1 MSNLPKRYSKIAIT
15 LHWVIAIMVFI
26 ALFVGGR
33 MLVELDNVDPG
44 KVFAL
49 QGHMIWGLVVGALML
64 GRIVVRFTVKRPA
77 PARTGNALLDRLGG
91 LTHTLLYL
99 LVIGMV
105 ASGLGTAI
113 LAGLPEIVFQGIG
126 QLPASFNDSLPRIVH
141 GVVATILMAVVV
153 LHVVGVL
160 FHQLKLKD
168 SLLSRMG
175 IGKARD

>member
-1 MSNLPKRYSKIAIT
+1 
-15 LHWVIAIMVFI
+15 
-26 ALFVGGR
+26 
-33 MLVELDNVDPG
+33 
-44 KVFAL
+44 
-49 QGHMIWGLVVGALML
+49 
-64 GRIVVRFTVKRPA
+64 
-77 PARTGNALLDRLGG
+77 LLDRLGG